1 MYAQQPLSQKEQES
15 HLRALLAMTDP
26 VTRER
31 ELARYEPSVGIP
43 LITSLLQNEKQTM
56 QRSHRLGFVLVAA
69 FLLMILALR
78 LENGKFTN
86 FPFFLFF
93 FFFTNNRKKSW
104 QQRLE
109 QVTLFLPEWIK
120 RSNRADLGA
129 LLELAPLVWEQEA
142 LKTALRDRLAHLLP
156 RTPTDELVLLTPLQR
171 AGLRHVTRRAIEESR
186 IMSLYEPL
194 AVAGLLA
201 MGSLRDPGARSAANS
216 ALLQHSRGHVCAA
229 AEEYLACL

>member
-15 HLRALLAMTDP
+15 RLRTVLEMTDSA
-26 VTRER
+26 TRER
-31 ELARYEPSVGIP
+31 ELVRYEPSVGIP
-43 LITSLLQNEKQTM
+43 LVTSLLQNEKQAM

-69 FLLMILALR
+69 FLLMILAIR
-78 LENGKFTN
+78 LDSGKFPST
-86 FPFFLFF
+86 PFFLFF

-104 QQRLE
+104 RQRLE
-109 QVTLFLPEWIK
+109 QLALFLPEWIK
-120 RSNRADLGA
+120 RANRMDLGA
-129 LLELAPLVWEQEA
+129 LLELAPLVWEQEV

-171 AGLRHVTRRAIEESR
+171 AGLRQITRRAIEEAR